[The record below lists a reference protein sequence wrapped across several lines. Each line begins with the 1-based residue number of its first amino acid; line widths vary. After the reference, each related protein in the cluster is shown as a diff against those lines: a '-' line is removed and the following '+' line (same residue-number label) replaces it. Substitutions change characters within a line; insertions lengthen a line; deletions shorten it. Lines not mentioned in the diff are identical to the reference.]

1 MTLSFRHVPAG
12 KVKILVSLCINTFTL
27 YIAIM
32 DELCGVLVNMFG
44 NNQPRDTCD
53 NPTRNHAEL
62 AIIASW
68 VTQLGIISSSVVPT
82 SNC

>member
-1 MTLSFRHVPAG
+1 MGQNHTLHKRIYHQNNTFEAILLLNFTINIVCANGLSFSTP
-12 KVKILVSLCINTFTL
+12 
-27 YIAIM
+27 
-32 DELCGVLVNMFG
+32 
-44 NNQPRDTCD
+44 CD